1 MTPAASARAGTRSR
15 VWEILRGSPET
26 GAAALVI
33 GAVLF
38 SIRLA
43 AHDLPVNTVVNS
55 FAKVE
60 SHTFHLLVRV
70 PLDLLQTVQFPVNDK
85 TLDLTASGPA
95 IARALAGISET
106 ITVWEND
113 VRLAPLSATGRLSL
127 PSDRSFEEFDK
138 AAVHVAQ
145 PLAPD
150 TEIYRDQGH
159 FDAHF
164 AYRITSPASVFSI
177 QTMLAADLGSAVKL
191 TVRYLPLDEP
201 TRAFVITSGS
211 GRVALNPAWYAA
223 AGGFVLLG
231 TAHILSGADHLLFLL
246 CLILPFRRIRDL
258 LGIITA
264 FTVGHSVTL
273 LGSAYDLAPAG
284 NWFQPFVETAIAAS
298 IVYMALENIVGSNL
312 RRRWVLTGIFGLVH
326 GFGFS
331 YALKQDLQFAGK
343 HLLVSLFSFNV
354 GIELGQLA
362 VLSVMVGGLLL
373 LFRGALAGRMGTV
386 VVSALVANT
395 AWDWTAARAI
405 ILWQTEWPQ
414 LDGPAV
420 MILARWAAGILLA
433 LAAARIVGRWVER
446 KIPDLIRVTRSP
458 IDGAAGNTAE

>member
-1 MTPAASARAGTRSR
+1 MTPVVSARSGRRIR
-15 VWEILRGSPET
+15 VRDILRGSRGT
-26 GAAALVI
+26 CAVALAI

-43 AHDLPVNTVVNS
+43 AHDFPVNTVVNS
-55 FAKVE
+55 FAKIE
-60 SHTFHLLVRV
+60 SHTLHLMVRV
-70 PLDLLQTVQFPVNDK
+70 PLDLLQTVQFPVINNK
-85 TLDLTASGPA
+85 VDLTASDPA
-95 IARALAGISET
+95 IARALAGIGET

-127 PSDRSFEEFDK
+127 PSDRSFEEFDR
-138 AAVHVAQ
+138 AAIHVAE

-150 TEIYRDQGH
+150 TEIYLNQGY

-164 AYRITSPASVFSI
+164 AYRTTSPASVFSI

-191 TVRYLPLDEP
+191 TVRYLPLYEP
-201 TRAFVITSGS
+201 TRAFVITSRS

-246 CLILPFRRIRDL
+246 CLIVPFRRIRDL

-284 NWFQPFVETAIAAS
+284 SWFQPFVETAIAAS

-312 RRRWVLTGIFGLVH
+312 RWRWVLAGIFGLVH

-331 YALKQDLQFAGK
+331 YALKQDLQFAGS

-362 VLSVMVGGLLL
+362 VLLLMVGGLLF
-373 LFRGALAGRMGTV
+373 LFRGAFAGRMGII

-395 AWDWTAARAI
+395 AWDWMAARADV
-405 ILWQTEWPQ
+405 LWQTEWPH
-414 LDGPAV
+414 LDGPGV
-420 MILARWAAGILLA
+420 MILARWAGGILLA
-433 LAAARIVGRWVER
+433 VGAARIVSRWVES
-446 KIPDLIRVTRSP
+446 KWPDLIRGPRSH
-458 IDGAAGNTAE
+458 IEGATGNTAE